1 MCAYIHK
8 LRGRPPPI
16 WRHICCCF
24 CCLLNENT
32 CVVLFGRSMRPVLC
46 LLKRPTKSKTYR
58 AECPRCY
65 VFEFGSK
72 SEYRYSAKVSPKL
85 CFCSADFCIF
95 CTGGGGHP
103 LNVDFVPFWLNLA
116 PFWTPRGSPQC
127 NLQQNYRPKVDLRD
141 PFRAHFCHTV
151 RAKHKQ

>member
-1 MCAYIHK
+1 MYIYTN
-8 LRGRPPPI
+8 LEEGPPPI

-95 CTGGGGHP
+95 CTGGGGAP
-103 LNVDFVPFWLNLA
+103 PKRRLCSILA
-116 PFWTPRGSPQC
+116 QLGSILDAKGLPPMQFTTK
-127 NLQQNYRPKVDLRD
+127 LLPKSG
-141 PFRAHFCHTV
+141 FTGSI
-151 RAKHKQ
+151 